1 MNVCRQCSGGV
12 PCPAGNT
19 CMMNTC
25 VPVPE
30 AGPPDA
36 APDVSDD
43 AAPDVSDDTAPDVSD
58 DAVPDVSDDAEGGA
72 DDGEGGSNDDGGPP
86 DGGVDAADDASNG

>member
-1 MNVCRQCSGGV
+1 MMNTCRQCSGGV

-19 CMMNTC
+19 CVMNTC

-36 APDVSDD
+36 APDVSN
-43 AAPDVSDDTAPDVSD
+43 
-58 DAVPDVSDDAEGGA
+58 DAEGGA
-72 DDGEGGSNDDGGPP
+72 DDAEAGSPDAEGGTEDADAGSQDAEGGSND
-86 DGGVDAADDASNG
+86 